1 MTHDGL
7 AARHGRHTRQRIL
20 REARRLFAQHG
31 YADAS
36 MSGVA
41 HAVGCSKAAIYY
53 HFANKRA
60 LYEAVLA
67 AARLSGGGDDPAPA
81 HPPASIRSLNDVAAA
96 LEAAIARYFDV
107 ECGHREAAMIRRSVE
122 ARRARGKDLTPLAGE
137 VRAVLLAG
145 RARGVIDLDADL
157 EDAAVAIAATCDG
170 HIDDWLFGGRAPTKD
185 LPRRLAG
192 LVLHGVAAT

>member
-41 HAVGCSKAAIYY
+41 HAVGCSKAAISA

-60 LYEAVLA
+60 LYEGVL
-67 AARLSGGGDDPAPA
+67 
-81 HPPASIRSLNDVAAA
+81 
-96 LEAAIARYFDV
+96 
-107 ECGHREAAMIRRSVE
+107 
-122 ARRARGKDLTPLAGE
+122 
-137 VRAVLLAG
+137 
-145 RARGVIDLDADL
+145 
-157 EDAAVAIAATCDG
+157 
-170 HIDDWLFGGRAPTKD
+170 
-185 LPRRLAG
+185 
-192 LVLHGVAAT
+192 